1 MQAIDC
7 GITGA
12 WANAFFVSNFTH
24 LTGGKRWARPG
35 MYAELL
41 AGAIFTAGTV
51 TRLNPE
57 SALLLHDASF
67 ELAFAASK

>member
-1 MQAIDC
+1 
-7 GITGA
+7 
-12 WANAFFVSNFTH
+12 
-24 LTGGKRWARPG
+24 

-51 TRLNPE
+51 TRQNPE
-57 SALLLHDASF
+57 SALLLHDHASF